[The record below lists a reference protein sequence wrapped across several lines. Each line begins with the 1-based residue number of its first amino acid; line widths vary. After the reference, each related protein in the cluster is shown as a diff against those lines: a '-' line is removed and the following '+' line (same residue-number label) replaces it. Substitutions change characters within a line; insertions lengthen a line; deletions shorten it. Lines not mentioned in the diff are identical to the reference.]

1 MNLSLLIIP
10 LFIGII
16 FVVAL
21 IKKVNAYD
29 SFLTGAKEG
38 MALAFKIF
46 PLLLAMIF
54 ATSLL
59 KASGFI
65 QFLLKD
71 FNLFLP
77 SEIIMQSLFRPI
89 SGNASLAMM
98 MEVYEIYGVDSKE
111 ALYSSILQGSS
122 DTTIYVIT
130 LYFGSVGIKDYRY
143 ALVLGLIADL
153 MGFLTTLFLLRIF
166 L

>member
-46 PLLLAMIF
+46 PLLLEMIF

-71 FNLFLP
+71 FDLFLP

-143 ALVLGLIADL
+143 ALVLGLMADL

>member
-71 FNLFLP
+71 FDLFLP

-143 ALVLGLIADL
+143 ALVLGLMAAL
-153 MGFLTTLFLLRIF
+153 MGFLTTLFILRIF

>member
-65 QFLLKD
+65 QFLLKRRLED
-71 FNLFLP
+71 A
-77 SEIIMQSLFRPI
+77 II
-89 SGNASLAMM
+89 
-98 MEVYEIYGVDSKE
+98 Y
-111 ALYSSILQGSS
+111 
-122 DTTIYVIT
+122 
-130 LYFGSVGIKDYRY
+130 
-143 ALVLGLIADL
+143 
-153 MGFLTTLFLLRIF
+153 
-166 L
+166 